1 MNDAAETAIRWYL
14 TYKGVDSHEV
24 DGFVAALRQGYAR
37 GEMDSLDYRDAAL
50 EEALRLAAGTPHQK
64 AIEDA
69 VSLHLEIEDLAS
81 ARRQLSKIEQIGKLS
96 QQPLTSPMAE
106 RIVSF
111 KLRDLIGKL

>member
-14 TYKGVDSHEV
+14 TSRRVDQHEI
-24 DGFVAALRQGYAR
+24 DGFVTALREGYAR

-50 EEALRLAAGTPHQK
+50 EQALRLAEGTPHQK

-69 VSLHLEIEDLAS
+69 VSLHIEIEELAS
-81 ARRQLSKIEQIGKLS
+81 ARIKLTKIEQIGKLS